1 MYAGKKKK
9 LRPKAKKNWYSCECA
24 VTMREMLQQVNARR
38 AVNRFGPVSIA
49 MFRKLRCLAADD
61 HHAKFPDGN
70 LDKNPFIPNT
80 MIGNNYI
87 FSAARAE
94 RLMRLAEWLAVLNPC
109 GEGGRDSARPCR
121 QRGTIASYARA
132 GEL

>member
-1 MYAGKKKK
+1 MYAGKKK

-24 VTMREMLQQVNARR
+24 VTMKEMLQQVNARR
-38 AVNRFGPVSIA
+38 AVSRFRPVSIA
-49 MFRKLRCLAADD
+49 MFRKLRCLAADG

-94 RLMRLAEWLAVLNPC
+94 RLMRLAEWLAV
-109 GEGGRDSARPCR
+109 GAG
-121 QRGTIASYARA
+121 
-132 GEL
+132 GELVSDSRRKARCIADYAQAVEL